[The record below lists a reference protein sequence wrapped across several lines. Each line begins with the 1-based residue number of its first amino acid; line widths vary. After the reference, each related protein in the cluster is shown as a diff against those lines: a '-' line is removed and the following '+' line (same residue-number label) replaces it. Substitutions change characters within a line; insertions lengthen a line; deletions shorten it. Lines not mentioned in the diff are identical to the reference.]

1 MRYVG
6 GSRRGRLKTI
16 LSFFLRFYFT
26 GKHFVIFKKQN
37 DFNPDFT
44 VFIMIYPQFVSRR
57 IETWQIVYLSHK
69 EPCLQYQMRTGT
81 GPALVDNKSILS
93 TLYIVRSTIS
103 LSAQY
108 SLEAG

>member
-6 GSRRGRLKTI
+6 GSRRVRLKTI

-26 GKHFVIFKKQN
+26 GKHFVIFKNQKLFQSWLYRLY
-37 DFNPDFT
+37 
-44 VFIMIYPQFVSRR
+44 YPQFVSRR

-81 GPALVDNKSILS
+81 GPALVALNAETINFSNISIS
-93 TLYIVRSTIS
+93 
-103 LSAQY
+103 QY
-108 SLEAG
+108 FQFSF